1 MKVLPKVLPIN
12 ELKNTANISRLCKES
27 NQPII
32 ITKNGYSDMIMMSVQ
47 VYEELLIKLQ
57 VANKINES
65 LKDIPAIKS
74 ELFFFKMKSKYRE

>member
-1 MKVLPKVLPIN
+1 MQGLPKVLPIN

-32 ITKNGYSDMIMMSVQ
+32 ITKNGYSDMIMMSVK
-47 VYEELLIKLQ
+47 VYEELLIKLE

-65 LKDIPAIKS
+65 LKDNPTVKS
-74 ELFFFKMKSKYRE
+74 ELFFSEMKKKYGE